1 MTEISKETF
10 NEAISKAQSSILAK
24 SSRRLFFTHCNL
36 PIEELG
42 HWHADYIFSRG
53 GSSTLIRFKNRFF
66 LLTAKHVLKN
76 NEILDKDG
84 STNFQNESP
93 LLAVAKADRG
103 WEELTSFLFP
113 AKIWHIGEMIDNQ
126 DLSVSTKDI
135 ILIELHLPSP
145 KYLPDAFINLDN
157 PEIRRDIIV
166 PDFFD
171 GQVLI
176 SSGYPTKTNEFSYEE
191 IGDFT
196 HKTYLNRQI
205 TPGICVIEN
214 NEPYISLEHTE
225 GGSYDHNDING
236 MSGGIV
242 FNAQPEVSR
251 TNWCGLILTAGKNK
265 IRFCP
270 SRLILPAIERYDQ
283 APKTIVDPSV
293 HLAPLCDTEQA
304 TEGLGE
310 LLEMMYKHT

>member
-10 NEAISKAQSSILAK
+10 DEHISKAQSSTLAK
-24 SSRRLFFTHCNL
+24 SSRRLFFTHCNF

-42 HWHADYIFSRG
+42 YWHADYIYSRG

-76 NEILDKDG
+76 NGLLDDNE

-93 LLAVAKADRG
+93 LLAVAKADEG
-103 WEELTSFLFP
+103 WEALTSFLFP
-113 AKIWHIGEMIDNQ
+113 AKIWYIGELIGNQ
-126 DLSVSTKDI
+126 DFSISTKDI

-145 KYLPDAFINLDN
+145 KYLPDSFINLDN
-157 PEIRRDIIV
+157 PEIKRNIIV
-166 PDFFD
+166 PDYFS
-171 GQVLI
+171 GQTLI
-176 SSGYPTKTNEFSYEE
+176 SSGYPKKNNEFYYEE
-191 IGDFT
+191 TEGFT

-205 TPGICVIEN
+205 LSGICEIEN
-214 NEPYISLEHTE
+214 GEPYISLEHTE
-225 GGSYDHNDING
+225 GGNYDHDDING

-242 FNAQPEVSR
+242 FNTQPEMAQ

-283 APKTIVDPSV
+283 APKTIVDPSI
-293 HLAPLCDTEQA
+293 HLAPLCDTKQA
-304 TEGLGE
+304 TEKLGT
-310 LLEMMYKHT
+310 LLEMMYK

>member
-1 MTEISKETF
+1 MTEICKETF
-10 NEAISKAQSSILAK
+10 NKAIYNSQSSALAK

-42 HWHADYIFSRG
+42 HWHADYFFSRG

-76 NEILDKDG
+76 NKILGEDG

-113 AKIWHIGEMIDNQ
+113 AKIWHIGELIDNQ
-126 DLSVSTKDI
+126 NFLMNTKDI
-135 ILIELHLPSP
+135 VLVELHLPSYD
-145 KYLPDAFINLDN
+145 YLPDAFINLDN
-157 PEIRRDIIV
+157 PETKRNIIV
-166 PDFFD
+166 SDFFNN
-171 GQVLI
+171 QILI
-176 SSGYPTKTNEFSYEE
+176 SSGYPTKTNEFIHEN

-196 HKTYLNRQI
+196 HKTYLNRKI
-205 TPGICVIEN
+205 IPGICVVED
-214 NEPYISLEHTE
+214 NEPYISLERTE
-225 GGSYDHNDING
+225 GGNYEHDDIKG

-242 FNAQPEVSR
+242 FNVQPE
-251 TNWCGLILTAGKNK
+251 TEQINWCGLILTAGKNK

-283 APKTIVDPSV
+283 ASKTIVDPSV

-304 TEGLGE
+304 TESLGE
-310 LLEMMYKHT
+310 LLEEMYKCT